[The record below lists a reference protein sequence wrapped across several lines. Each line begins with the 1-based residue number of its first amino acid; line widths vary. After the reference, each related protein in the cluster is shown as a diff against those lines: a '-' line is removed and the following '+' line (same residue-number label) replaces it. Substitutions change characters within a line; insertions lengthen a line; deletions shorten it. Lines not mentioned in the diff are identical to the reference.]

1 MNKER
6 AGPQLIH
13 ISPIISSHAETRQNG
28 NTSSS
33 KKEKIMNH
41 PIIKL
46 ITRQRVTAG
55 ALALAAFVFIGAPQ
69 QAAANTT
76 AETKIVNLASVVYTD
91 ASGNNTFNASA
102 TATITVNL
110 VPSALTAS
118 APPVAGDGTPGIS
131 CLTPVD
137 TESGQTISA
146 LYALF
151 ANANGGDSYNLS
163 MGVPVETNTSNV
175 TVAYSVRTYTGALEG
190 SANPAAR
197 TLGSAIPVGF
207 SGTDTLLFP
216 GDTNLTASFAVDDIV
231 VVTTAAG
238 DRAYLVAAVTNG
250 VASVATVGTTI
261 AGSKTNDTNATLQL
275 KAYPVQ
281 TILGNSVGGTV
292 APDFDSNAPTI
303 GVPVGEMVLV
313 QVDVTASNDT
323 FAADGTVAFTL
334 TTNTAPATDVAAIT
348 CTVGTWKGVNLA
360 ITKEVRLL
368 PAGTFGPTASGNPGD
383 ILEYRLTIDNS
394 GGLAKAVVVT
404 DNIPEYTTLVS
415 FSDSYAG
422 TSVLS
427 PAAISTLF
435 AQTFDG
441 TTTTSL
447 TTVNSDDEG
456 DTSGDATG
464 NAAGSTMTFYIGTD
478 SDENSG
484 GNVNAATNYT
494 VIYRVKID

>member
-1 MNKER
+1 MK
-6 AGPQLIH
+6 
-13 ISPIISSHAETRQNG
+13 
-28 NTSSS
+28 
-33 KKEKIMNH
+33 H
-41 PIIKL
+41 PILKL

-163 MGVPVETNTSNV
+163 MGVPVETDTNNV

-238 DRAYLVAAVTNG
+238 DRAYLVAAVTD
-250 VASVATVGTTI
+250 GTAESADLGDLDTP
-261 AGSKTNDTNATLQL
+261 GSKNGETKATLQL

-292 APDFDSNAPTI
+292 APAFDTNAPTM

-313 QVDVTASNDT
+313 QVDVTASSDT
-323 FAADGTVAFTL
+323 FAADGTVEFTL
-334 TTNTAPATDVAAIT
+334 TTDTDPATDVEEIT
-348 CTVGTWKGVNLA
+348 CTVGNWKGVNLA

-368 PAGTFGPTASGNPGD
+368 PLGTFGPTAFGNPGD

-394 GGLAKAVVVT
+394 GGLAKSVVVT

-415 FSDSYAG
+415 FNNSYAG
-422 TSVLS
+422 TAVLS

-441 TTTTSL
+441 TTTTDL

-484 GNVNAATNYT
+484 GNVNAATDYT